1 MEEPVVDRVRNQ
13 LIAMIDRALGDDP
26 KSALIASREL
36 KDEIEWLTER
46 SVALARREGYEWS
59 HISRLL
65 GISRQWARER
75 FKAAPPDCR
84 RTSLRTIAISVRF
97 ARPSRQCSKSDDRVD
112 DRTTMTRSR
121 GEPQPSLGRPFF
133 RLRMPWAILRSF
145 SISAKRANPSP
156 PGPKPTPGD
165 KATSQSRTSSEQNS
179 TEFIS
184 E

>member
-59 HISRLL
+59 RISRLL

-75 FKAAPPDCR
+75 FKAAPPRLPPHVVANNRYLREIRQTEQAVLEIR
-84 RTSLRTIAISVRF
+84 RSSRRPDDDDPIA
-97 ARPSRQCSKSDDRVD
+97 
-112 DRTTMTRSR
+112 
-121 GEPQPSLGRPFF
+121 
-133 RLRMPWAILRSF
+133 W
-145 SISAKRANPSP
+145 
-156 PGPKPTPGD
+156 
-165 KATSQSRTSSEQNS
+165 
-179 TEFIS
+179 
-184 E
+184 